1 MPCAAVELEHGLAS
15 AALVRY
21 EQDHIRYPLSAET
34 FSGMTSF
41 DALLAMNQMQT
52 DRFSN
57 SEDIPA

>member
-1 MPCAAVELEHGLAS
+1 MPCAAVELEHGLKS

-21 EQDHIRYPLSAET
+21 EQDHIRYPLSAEP
-34 FSGMTSF
+34 FGGMTSF

-57 SEDIPA
+57 